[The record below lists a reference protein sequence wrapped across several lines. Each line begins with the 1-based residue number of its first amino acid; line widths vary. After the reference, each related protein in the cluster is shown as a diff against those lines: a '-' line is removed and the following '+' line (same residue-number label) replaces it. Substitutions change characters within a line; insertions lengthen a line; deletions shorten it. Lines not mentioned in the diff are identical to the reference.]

1 MSPSKHPDSVILGLH
16 AEDTL
21 NVFIRNDGELFQAA
35 KFATYNGVS
44 PAIMTAVMAD
54 LADAFGW
61 RQIAS
66 TSSEVPQPEPHARVL
81 PTPTREVRSAA
92 ADRTSSGTRALP
104 PGMVH
109 NQNTKAIYLRVMA
122 ALDAAGSE
130 GLRFGELHG
139 VVGRGRSS
147 GQVYGYLSVLVK
159 RKLVIRPSEGL
170 YVAIRQGAVPVDG
183 VLTAQ
188 TTDGGPVTLH
198 PAGKARRSPN
208 LKHALTVEQ
217 VIEYISV
224 HPEGITPGQIADHF
238 MPGDKERGHTV
249 SNRLIAYDTR
259 VKRTGEPRLI
269 HKVRTREGRG
279 PARVTYFPGPP
290 PS

>member
-1 MSPSKHPDSVILGLH
+1 MPKQADSVILGLH

-35 KFATYNGVS
+35 KFATHNGVS

-66 TSSEVPQPEPHARVL
+66 MSSEVPQPEPHARVL

-92 ADRTSSGTRALP
+92 AGRTSSSTRALP
-104 PGMVH
+104 PGMTH
-109 NQNTKAIYLRVMA
+109 NQNTKAIYHRIMD

-130 GLRFGELHG
+130 GLRFGELHS

-170 YVAIRQGAVPVDG
+170 YVAIRQGGVPVDG

-188 TTDGGPVTLH
+188 TADDGPVTLH
-198 PAGKARRSPN
+198 PAGKMRRSSN
-208 LKHALTVEQ
+208 LRHSVTIED
-217 VIEYISV
+217 VIAFV
-224 HPEGITPGQIADHF
+224 AKHPEGVQAARIGDAL
-238 MPGDKERGHTV
+238 MPGEHERGHTI
-249 SNRLIAYDTR
+249 SNRLLAYEVR
-259 VKRTGEPRLI
+259 IKRTGEAPQM
-269 HKVRTREGRG
+269 HKVVTTGPRGRM
-279 PARVTYFPGPP
+279 AMMFPGPP
-290 PS
+290 PP